1 MWWTSLSQLI
11 ASNLVSQP
19 LSDDGGS
26 FSGKVPSFDPTSSAG
41 YEGSHLCT
49 VSVQIND
56 ARSIQEPDSQFPHEL
71 VPSPLDLKATLGV
84 GTVPTLHLACP
95 TQGRVIIVSGVRGED
110 NKNRGVGREGKRRDH
125 AQASCSVVHYIFSV
139 TACVSTYRACAFFVK

>member
-19 LSDDGGS
+19 LSHDEGS
-26 FSGKVPSFDPTSSAG
+26 FSGKVPSFDPTSTAG

-49 VSVQIND
+49 VSVQVND
-56 ARSIQEPDSQFPHEL
+56 ARSIQEPDWQFPHEL

-95 TQGRVIIVSGVRGED
+95 TQGRVIIVAGVWEED
-110 NKNRGVGREGKRRDH
+110 NKNRGCWERGEKTW
-125 AQASCSVVHYIFSV
+125 SCTSFLLCRALYFQCNSVCFDI
-139 TACVSTYRACAFFVK
+139 